1 MRAKKE
7 TTLKPALNDTN
18 ASTAISQRIR
28 VKANGIIYK
37 KHKNIDTQ
45 REMIAA
51 MENHEFDKAFSN
63 FTDDAAFGTAN
74 YGPGSITTTAGAKEY
89 RIKFHTEYFDVLKMN
104 MERSSVYIENENGKG
119 GDVLSWYVFQLV
131 RQSDKKEIEM
141 PVHMIDSFNEEG
153 KIIAE
158 FAYYSNSLIYPLKMT
173 S

>member
-1 MRAKKE
+1 MKKK
-7 TTLKPALNDTN
+7 TTLKPADTVTS
-18 ASTAISQRIR
+18 ASTETAQGSR
-28 VKANGIIYK
+28 VETNGIIYK
-37 KHKNIDTQ
+37 KHKNIDIQ

-51 MENHEFDKAFSN
+51 MEKHEFDKAFDN

-89 RIKFHTEYFDVLKMN
+89 RIKFHTEYFDVLKMD
-104 MERSSVYIENENGKG
+104 MERPSVYIENENGKG

-131 RQSDKKEIEM
+131 RQSDRKEIEM
-141 PVHMIDSFNEEG
+141 PIHMIDSFNEEG
-153 KIIAE
+153 KITAE